1 MAIALGISQKQRPIL
16 QESRLSL
23 AEAVAR
29 VLVLQAVR
37 KPSLTE
43 CTDVG
48 HCFNCF
54 TPLRWVV
61 NGMAMAIAALLGEWL
76 CVRRELQEIPLGEC
90 LLPAEELV
98 QVMGSALV
106 PHA

>member
-1 MAIALGISQKQRPIL
+1 M
-16 QESRLSL
+16 
-23 AEAVAR
+23 
-29 VLVLQAVR
+29 LVLQAVR

-43 CTDVG
+43 CADVG

-54 TPLRWVV
+54 TPRRWVV

-90 LLPAEELV
+90 LFPA
-98 QVMGSALV
+98 
-106 PHA
+106 